1 LAIFRALPIV
11 IAMLVS
17 FALTIAYEYWQ
28 HRTDSMVSM
37 APIAPPADERPTAP
51 PRYSALAGNDGRPT
65 AHMRTMAPR
74 IPVDA
79 QPSAAAI
86 SAPPSNDDGPMLPV
100 IFSIVSRDVYGA
112 EETPD
117 GSMQNVTNKVTEVLL
132 VNSSDQRLNITATE
146 VDSDHGISQ
155 AQISIA
161 EGAQRRIG
169 VNQGLKMASGA
180 EITLRSNPYRDL
192 KQQVP

>member
-1 LAIFRALPIV
+1 
-11 IAMLVS
+11 
-17 FALTIAYEYWQ
+17 
-28 HRTDSMVSM
+28 
-37 APIAPPADERPTAP
+37 
-51 PRYSALAGNDGRPT
+51 
-65 AHMRTMAPR
+65 
-74 IPVDA
+74 
-79 QPSAAAI
+79 
-86 SAPPSNDDGPMLPV
+86 MLPV